1 MRDRLPAESSE
12 EREARL
18 QQMRLPVA
26 DITAPEHQTPVFT
39 SLRRMSSLIGLL
51 SSELFPV
58 LPQGIVRPPFAR
70 VTPLN

>member
-1 MRDRLPAESSE
+1 MFAMPFRA
-12 EREARL
+12 ATVCG
-18 QQMRLPVA
+18 LPVA
-26 DITAPEHQTPVFT
+26 DVEVGALATAPEYQTPVFT

-58 LPQGIVRPPFAR
+58 LPQGIARPPSVR